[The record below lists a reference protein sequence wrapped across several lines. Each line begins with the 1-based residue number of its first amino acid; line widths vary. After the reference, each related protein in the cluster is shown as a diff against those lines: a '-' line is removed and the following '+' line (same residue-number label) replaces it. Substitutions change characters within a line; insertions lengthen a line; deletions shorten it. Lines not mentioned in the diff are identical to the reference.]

1 MKRNLATTALALWLG
16 IIGAGIAHAQV
27 IHSTAFTTVVPF
39 EFAVG
44 NRTLPAGTYTFE
56 MVLGTPTEADQIGIL
71 VVRNLDG
78 EHYVAQVTDVAQL
91 IQASDKATAIFHRR
105 GGRVVLSE
113 VREAGKSVG
122 LQLRPNPAENSSV
135 EDSEEHEVITLL
147 AVSMAPRPLAAA
159 SVYQAR

>member
-1 MKRNLATTALALWLG
+1 M
-16 IIGAGIAHAQV
+16 AHAQV
-27 IHSTAFTTVVPF
+27 VRSTAFTTAVPF

-78 EHYVAQVTDVAQL
+78 KHYVAQVTDVAQL
-91 IQASDKATAIFHRR
+91 VEASEKATAIFHRR

-113 VREAGKSVG
+113 VREKGKSVG
-122 LQLRPNPAENSSV
+122 LQLRSIATETQSAG
-135 EDSEEHEVITLL
+135 DSEDHEIITLL
-147 AVSMAPRPLAAA
+147 AAAAPPRPIVQRSNSYLA
-159 SVYQAR
+159 R